1 MTYQDHESNIKVQM
15 IFTLKQETWKNFDKC
30 VISLTQN
37 QIDYRLGSIE
47 YILRLSSY
55 QNFTIQLC

>member
-1 MTYQDHESNIKVQM
+1 MTYKDHESNIKVQM
-15 IFTLKQETWKNFDKC
+15 ILTIKRETFKNFDKG

-55 QNFTIQLC
+55 QNFTVQLC

>member
-15 IFTLKQETWKNFDKC
+15 IFTLKGEPWKNFNKG

-37 QIDYRLGSIE
+37 ERGCRLGSIE